1 MSLELQNV
9 AILSLEYQQPI
20 TPTPDITTPPG
31 SASLQDDATDESSH
45 EDPSQDSMEQSTER
59 LRDRC
64 LGDGFSNWCLVW
76 GLWSAL
82 LGVGGSGLWL
92 RSSVAASGHA
102 SSSSSDN
109 GEGGTSSWRAQEDD
123 TRSGLLLPLVG
134 DNCEIQS
141 SSSPRHKISALQ
153 LVLIAVD
160 ASPFSNV
167 VTPLGDRGELRGPR
181 VGDLGDDSTSVE
193 QQAVHTQQECLV
205 WIVGHTS
212 LRRTLQKTLSVS
224 GIANDGKA
232 SGFVFDALEQVIG
245 LSCDALWLAS
255 GFVCDSLESENDCVY
270 DALELSSDCAC
281 GVVGMGIDYV
291 CDALGSA
298 SACACAYDSPSQANG
313 WNGASTAGFAT
324 TGVATPTDGTA
335 RRMSASF
342 KAIVRMAISRS
353 ETSLRSTWSS
363 GECVRAPLPSSVLAM
378 TACRGQLET
387 TATTGSSVIGRGP
400 QTMLRPIKH
409 HITCTLR
416 VTASARMAG
425 KGPGTSRSPTQQP
438 DTLSPLPSAFAVA
451 TRGWNLL
458 LT

>member
-181 VGDLGDDSTSVE
+181 VGDLGDDSTS
-193 QQAVHTQQECLV
+193 
-205 WIVGHTS
+205 
-212 LRRTLQKTLSVS
+212 
-224 GIANDGKA
+224 DGA
-232 SGFVFDALEQVIG
+232 
-245 LSCDALWLAS
+245 
-255 GFVCDSLESENDCVY
+255 
-270 DALELSSDCAC
+270 
-281 GVVGMGIDYV
+281 
-291 CDALGSA
+291 
-298 SACACAYDSPSQANG
+298 
-313 WNGASTAGFAT
+313 AGCSYT
-324 TGVATPTDGTA
+324 TGVLGLDRWAYLSSKDSSKNSFGVGDRE
-335 RRMSASF
+335 RREGE
-342 KAIVRMAISRS
+342 RLCLRCSRAGDRPFLRC
-353 ETSLRSTWSS
+353 SLV
-363 GECVRAPLPSSVLAM
+363 GERLC
-378 TACRGQLET
+378 
-387 TATTGSSVIGRGP
+387 
-400 QTMLRPIKH
+400 LRF
-409 HITCTLR
+409 
-416 VTASARMAG
+416 S
-425 KGPGTSRSPTQQP
+425 
-438 DTLSPLPSAFAVA
+438 
-451 TRGWNLL
+451 
-458 LT
+458 